1 MKYISFVSVASALG
15 PPPQVV
21 SDFEELVP
29 IGKEVLGKRSGVG
42 AGDHAGLQVHSLGG
56 K

>member
-1 MKYISFVSVASALG
+1 MNYISFVSVACALG
-15 PPPQVV
+15 PPQVV

-42 AGDHAGLQVHSLGG
+42 AGDDAGLQVHSLGG